1 LETGLPLVI
10 LIAALLEGLAIGCI
24 RYIGSGGKDNPSS
37 NVLLALA
44 NANILVRFLACLD
57 NVADVATELAAGFLL
72 LSGSLHH
79 CLLFDDFLAFY
90 EQL

>member
-1 LETGLPLVI
+1 VI
-10 LIAALLEGLAIGCI
+10 LVAALSEGLAIGHI

-44 NANILVRFLACLD
+44 NANILVHFLACLD
-57 NVADVATELAAGFLL
+57 NVANVATELAVGFLL
-72 LSGSLHH
+72 LSSSLHN

-90 EQL
+90 ERL